1 MKTRDAF
8 WNSYTWA
15 SSLSAGKWL
24 RVFCQVLVSFLEL
37 KDLLTKDTTHYTQV
51 NDFSF
56 FLLEDSLTEF
66 QYTGIKRK
74 ETEALE
80 IPLHYSC
87 LENPMDRGAWQVTVH
102 RVAKNW
108 TELKRA

>member
-37 KDLLTKDTTHYTQV
+37 KDLLTKDTTRYTQV

-56 FLLEDSLTEF
+56 FYLKILWLNFSIQAL
-66 QYTGIKRK
+66 K
-74 ETEALE
+74 EKKQK
-80 IPLHYSC
+80 H
-87 LENPMDRGAWQVTVH
+87 
-102 RVAKNW
+102 
-108 TELKRA
+108 